1 MIVIKACN
9 AIFFIRFLAYI
20 WENPTC
26 RQFDLYPVEYHLKT
40 AIKCKPPCTFSLEQ
54 QWNLIK

>member
-40 AIKCKPPCTFSLEQ
+40 AIKCKPPAHFHLSNNE
-54 QWNLIK
+54 I